1 MNIVGASVAKTQHGA
16 KINDGGAAILKN
28 GKLISAI
35 SEERITRTKHDSG
48 FKNSL
53 QYILNEANLKISDID
68 LFVLSS
74 CMEPILSPKS
84 ELYISDN
91 ETIQD
96 IGIDCNK
103 VIICEHHLSH
113 AHYAFFASPYAEAIV
128 IIADGEGNIIGNM
141 KDVKGNFEIMLP
153 NGEIIGQREG
163 IYHWESIV
171 SKQSQFFATPK
182 VIQNIHSDIIHPNK
196 TGIGEVYRYFTR
208 FLGFGSYVNAGKIMG
223 LSSYGT
229 KKLEIPLFSFKKETG
244 DVDSIFSQNY
254 LKPSCELTKY
264 FSEYHIKIKE
274 RTAKSK
280 ILPIHEDIAMLVQ
293 DETNRVMLE
302 KIKFWSKKMKC
313 KNICISGGVALN
325 SVANGFVMD
334 NTDFNLYVP
343 PAPSDTG
350 QSIGNAIYGAVLFG
364 EKIDRV
370 SLRNPYT
377 GKSYNHI
384 PKSKFKQQV
393 FNSDKTLY
401 EEVCRLLLQDKIVG
415 WFQGGSEIGP
425 RALGNRSIL
434 ASPLNTKMKD
444 TINDKVKFR
453 EKFRPFAPSIPKDDV
468 NKFFIFKGD
477 SPYMSF
483 VCKVKNH
490 KIPAVTHIDNTA
502 RLQTVEK
509 QLNPKYYFLLKTFET
524 FSEVPILLN
533 TSFNIAGDP
542 IVETPED
549 ALHTFIN
556 SGMDILVVNNVL
568 FYKSV

>member
-1 MNIVGASVAKTQHGA
+1 MNIIGASVAKTQHGA
-16 KINDGGAAILKN
+16 KINDGGAAILIN

-35 SEERITRTKHDSG
+35 SEERITRIKHEAG

-53 QYILNEANLKISDID
+53 QYVLNEANLNVSDID

-74 CMEPILSPKS
+74 CMEPVLSPS
-84 ELYISDN
+84 CELYISEN
-91 ETIQD
+91 ETLQD
-96 IGIDCNK
+96 VGINRNK
-103 VIICEHHLSH
+103 VVICEHHLSH
-113 AHYAFFASPYAEAIV
+113 AYYAFFASPFAEAVV
-128 IIADGEGNIIGNM
+128 IIVDGEGNIIGNM
-141 KDVKGNFEIMLP
+141 KDVKGNFEIMAP

-163 IYHWESIV
+163 LYHWESIV
-171 SKQSQFFATPK
+171 SKQSQFFATPQ
-182 VIQNIHSDIIHPNK
+182 VVQNLHSDIIQSNK

-229 KKLEIPLFSFKKETG
+229 KKLKVPLFNYEKETG
-244 DVDSIFSQNY
+244 EVYSVFNQNY
-254 LKPSCELTKY
+254 LKPNWEI
-264 FSEYHIKIKE
+264 SEYLKKNNINITE
-274 RTAKSK
+274 RNPKSK
-280 ILPIHEDIAMLVQ
+280 ILPIHKDIAMLVQ
-293 DETNRVMLE
+293 DETNIVMLE
-302 KIKFWSKKMKC
+302 KIKFWSKKMNC
-313 KNICISGGVALN
+313 KNVCISGGVALN
-325 SVANGFVMD
+325 SVANGFVIE
-334 NTDFNLYVP
+334 NTNYNLYVP

-350 QSIGNAIYGAVLFG
+350 QPIGNAIYGAVLFG
-364 EKIDRV
+364 EKLDRV

-377 GKSYNHI
+377 GRTYNHI
-384 PKSKFKQQV
+384 PKSEFKQQV

-401 EEVCRLLLQDKIVG
+401 EAVCKLFLQDKIVG

-434 ASPLNTKMKD
+434 ASPLNAKMKD
-444 TINDKVKFR
+444 TINEKVKFR
-453 EKFRPFAPSIPKDDV
+453 ENFRPFAPSIPKDDV
-468 NKFFIFKGD
+468 NNFFIFKGD

-483 VCKVKNH
+483 VCKVKSD

-509 QLNPKYYFLLKTFET
+509 ELNPKYYSLLKTFQG
-524 FSEVPILLN
+524 FSEIPVLLN

-556 SGMDILVVNNVL
+556 SGMDILVVNNTL
-568 FYKSV
+568 FYK